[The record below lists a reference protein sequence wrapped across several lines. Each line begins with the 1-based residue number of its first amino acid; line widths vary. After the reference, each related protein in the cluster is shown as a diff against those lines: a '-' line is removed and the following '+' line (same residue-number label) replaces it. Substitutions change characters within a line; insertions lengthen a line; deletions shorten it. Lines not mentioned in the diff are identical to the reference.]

1 MKKLFVLLL
10 ALTMVV
16 GAVSAQ
22 ATVNGYVRSMAT
34 YDAEAETF
42 TLANRLR
49 LTLGWTSED
58 GNVNFGARLQAAD
71 WTGADA
77 NVPVADYAYGKI
89 KLADGKV
96 VVQGGKLWDF
106 SYDISSTGS
115 DYAATGNVANGGG
128 YGVFAANN
136 GMLLQVLPVEGL
148 NVGIFLF
155 PDEADDFTQFGLG
168 AKYTIADIGDVVF
181 SMKGAAEAA
190 DSDLS
195 GSFAFTGVEGLFA
208 AVGYKGLTAHGIY
221 ALVNYTMDAL
231 FLEVAP
237 EYNVTNETF
246 YIEAMAKYTAG
257 DFAIAGLFGY
267 DSKPAAAVAGKAKA
281 NLGGPT
287 TGVGNEI
294 WVGGELYYTVG
305 KGQMV
310 LVAKY
315 GDASGF
321 AVSPV
326 VRVNF

>member
-34 YDAEAETF
+34 YDTEAETF

-58 GNVNFGARLQAAD
+58 GNVAFGARIQNGD
-71 WTGADA
+71 WTVPA
-77 NVPVADYAYGKI
+77 NTLGVADYAYGKI

-148 NVGIFLF
+148 NVGLFLF
-155 PDEADDFTQFGLG
+155 PDATDAGWQEFGLG

-181 SMKGAAEAA
+181 HMMGAQDIA
-190 DSDLS
+190 DSALS
-195 GSFAFTGVEGLFA
+195 ASFAYTGMEGLFA
-208 AVGYKGLTAHGIY
+208 AVGYKGLTAHAIY

-246 YIEAMAKYTAG
+246 YIEAMAKYTVG
-257 DFAIAGLFGY
+257 NFAIAGLFGY
-267 DSKPAAAVAGKAKA
+267 DSKPAAAPADAL
-281 NLGGPT
+281 LGGSAT
-287 TGVGNEI
+287 TSNGY
-294 WVGGELYYTVG
+294 WVGAELYYTVG

-315 GDASGF
+315 GEESGF